1 MKQIK
6 KSLLIF
12 LALLFP
18 LFAHAVG
25 EPFTRQKLDALNKAG
40 SPVLVAVHAN
50 WCSVC
55 RAQDYVL
62 KSLLQQPKFQGIKT
76 LRVDFDQQKSEVN
89 ALDAEYQSTLIVF
102 KGGKEVDRISFERD
116 SDRIAALLKK
126 AL

>member
-76 LRVDFDQQKSEVN
+76 LRVDFDHQKSEVN